1 MVYKGP
7 HMFVFL
13 TPKYIYV
20 SHISKFWRVVELP
33 CILNGKKI
41 SKGIGAFVWLKHRC
55 KETN

>member
-13 TPKYIYV
+13 TPKYV

-41 SKGIGAFVWLKHRC
+41 SKGIGAFVWLEHRC
-55 KETN
+55 KERN